1 MKIYLKSI
9 SADARTVDKWTY
21 APGDTGTE
29 KTVFLTDNTDLLH
42 PTLCLD
48 YDAGVLTSGAN
59 YVYIPDFKRYYF
71 IAGMQC
77 DNGKRIY
84 INCSIDVLNTYKAG
98 ILAAPVNV
106 VRSQSAGIGFFND
119 NKLPIEPDRT
129 QKHMEALSSPF
140 TKTPNGRRVVVGIF
154 NSR

>member
-9 SADARTVDKWTY
+9 TSDPRKIDKWTWRV
-21 APGDTGTE
+21 GDTGTE
-29 KTVFLTDNTDLLH
+29 KTVYLTDETNILY
-42 PTLCLD
+42 PVISLD
-48 YDAGVLTSGAN
+48 YDAGVLVSGYN
-59 YVYIPDFKRYYF
+59 YVYIPDFKRYYY
-71 IAGMQC
+71 ITGISC

-84 INCSIDVLNTYKAG
+84 ITCAIDPLNTYKSG
-98 ILAAPVNV
+98 ILSAPVNV

-129 QKHMEALSSPF
+129 QKHMESLASPF
-140 TKTPNGRRVVVGIF
+140 TKTTGGRRVVVGIF